1 MQKVHVAGGHG
12 YKFEQIY
19 DFSNDLIVINE
30 LLSCIMN
37 KEVSN

>member
-19 DFSNDLIVINE
+19 DFSND
-30 LLSCIMN
+30 SCLN
-37 KEVSN
+37 RY